1 MVTEEVL
8 VFFSLCAYIY
18 LLTIVDLL
26 ANAFLAWIQAKNE
39 AEAEA
44 EEKIL
49 EAHKYYQRKL
59 KRKIIKNW
67 KVPSNIFTTYIIY
80 KCQ

>member
-1 MVTEEVL
+1 M
-8 VFFSLCAYIY
+8 YY
-18 LLTIVDLL
+18 LLTIIDLL

-44 EEKIL
+44 EERIL

-59 KRKIIKNW
+59 KKRIIKKW
-67 KVPSNIFTTYIIY
+67 KVLSNIFYNI
-80 KCQ
+80 CHM